1 MNYILKKKTN
11 KLNSLELNNLKKYY
25 ISFQARR
32 KQKKNIEFI
41 DINEQFVSFVKLM
54 QLSRISLH
62 YRILSD
68 R

>member
-25 ISFQARR
+25 ISFHFEARR

-41 DINEQFVSFVKLM
+41 DINEQSFH
-54 QLSRISLH
+54 S
-62 YRILSD
+62 
-68 R
+68 